1 MKTQVMECI
10 STVHTGTTNCHYLH
24 TKKCCSASDW
34 TQFKVICLSAAA
46 IYSLPHNSI
55 HPVSSDLSASQC
67 PALSQKDPHRS
78 HTALTPTH
86 THTHTHTRK
95 HTGPRMN
102 EQLLMWSVS
111 TASCLLLHLSQW
123 QEAVFHMTH
132 IPHTATHAKSLM
144 HFKRLIIF
152 SHKPLLMAT
161 WCRTCVAHQRW
172 AVFYCSLIKTTAPT
186 ANGYPTAC
194 PDQKLIQTFST
205 KIKRN
210 NAVKR

>member
-1 MKTQVMECI
+1 MRD
-10 STVHTGTTNCHYLH
+10 
-24 TKKCCSASDW
+24 DW
-34 TQFKVICLSAAA
+34 TQFKVICPSAAA

-55 HPVSSDLSASQC
+55 HPVSSELSASQC

-78 HTALTPTH
+78 HTVLTPTPTH
-86 THTHTHTRK
+86 THTR
-95 HTGPRMN
+95 RWMN
-102 EQLLMWSVS
+102 EQLLIWSVS
-111 TASCLLLHLSQW
+111 AASCLLLHLSQR

-132 IPHTATHAKSLM
+132 IPHTAAHAKSLM

-172 AVFYCSLIKTTAPT
+172 AVFYCSLIKTTAP
-186 ANGYPTAC
+186 AAHGYPTAC
-194 PDQKLIQTFST
+194 PYQNVIQTFST

-210 NAVKR
+210 NAVKP